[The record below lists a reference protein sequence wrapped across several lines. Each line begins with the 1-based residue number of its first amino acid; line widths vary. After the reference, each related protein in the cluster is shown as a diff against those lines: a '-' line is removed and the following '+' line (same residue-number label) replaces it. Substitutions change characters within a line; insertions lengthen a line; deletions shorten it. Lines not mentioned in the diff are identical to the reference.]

1 MAFQPD
7 IYKMAAKLN
16 QLAIFEWDTVE
27 DVLEYDEMLPRVLRR
42 ELPRGNFS
50 AFMKEARLVHPKDRV
65 NFLRET
71 GWLMAERCRCQA
83 PQQEFSLDFRFY
95 VEGRSYI
102 WISMNCQVFVDG
114 GRARRVI
121 GVLQNVSKE
130 HIEQARM
137 KEIMERDPM
146 TGLYSKTHSATLA
159 AEAIALSG
167 SRHALLVIDMDNFK
181 QVNDKLGHLI
191 GDAVI
196 LDMAMNLKVL
206 FRNTDIL
213 GHIGGDEFM
222 VLMKNIPSLD
232 IVHDRAGKLRDSLR
246 RSYVHN
252 DETVKV
258 SASIGI
264 AISPAHGTDYET
276 LFAHAD
282 AALYHGKRS
291 GKDSHVIYEEGFTA
305 KGEQEKQKD
314 WDVADGTA
322 NDYHE
327 LLTAPKRYIM
337 RKVMES
343 KDTMLALEILMGV
356 FAKQFGVHR
365 AYVFW
370 HIDGPYWP
378 RALFDYVQGDYK
390 SAARSHDVG
399 IRRQMKKRYHQTEWG
414 LFTICNDVSRLSQ
427 MAQKEMAK
435 GHIKAYIECAIMD
448 GKTSLGSV
456 GFDDCEQAH
465 VWSDHEK
472 AVLQALAQV
481 MQRFLF
487 GQIYFERII
496 KHRRLE
502 L

>member
-1 MAFQPD
+1 MALRPEL
-7 IYKMAAKLN
+7 YKMAATLN
-16 QLAIFEWDTVE
+16 QQAIFEWDTVA
-27 DVLEYDEMLPRVLRR
+27 DVLEYDEMLPRVLKR
-42 ELPRGNFS
+42 ELPRNHFS
-50 AFMKEARLVHPKDRV
+50 MVMKDARFVHPHDRID
-65 NFLRET
+65 FLRET
-71 GWLMAERCRCQA
+71 GWLMAEHCRRQA
-83 PQQEFSLDFRFY
+83 PRQEFSLDFRFY
-95 VEGRSYI
+95 AGGRSYI
-102 WISMNCQVFVDG
+102 WISMNCLVLVEQ
-114 GRARRVI
+114 GRVQRVI
-121 GVLQNVSKE
+121 GVLQNVSQE
-130 HIEQARM
+130 HIEQAKM

-146 TGLYSKTHSATLA
+146 TGLYSKTHSASLA

-167 SRHALLVIDMDNFK
+167 SQHALLVIDMDNFK

-222 VLMKNIPSLD
+222 VLMKNIPTLD
-232 IVHDRAGKLRDSLR
+232 IVHDRCNKLRDALR
-246 RSYVHN
+246 RSYVHEG
-252 DETVKV
+252 ETVKV

-305 KGEQEKQKD
+305 KGEQEKQKE
-314 WDVADGTA
+314 WDVADGTSS
-322 NDYHE
+322 DYHE
-327 LLTAPKRYIM
+327 LFTDPKRYII

-343 KDTMLALEILMGV
+343 KDTMLSLEILMGV

-390 SAARSHDVG
+390 SAAISHGVG
-399 IRRQMKKRYHQTEWG
+399 IRRQMKKRYHQTDWG
-414 LFTICNDVSRLSQ
+414 LFTICNDVSRLSD

-435 GHIKAYIECAIMD
+435 GQIKAYIECAIMD
-448 GKTSLGSV
+448 GKISLGTV

-465 VWSDHEK
+465 VWSDQEK
-472 AVLQALAQV
+472 AVLQALAKV

-496 KHRRLE
+496 KNRRLSF
-502 L
+502 